1 MSVIINL
8 IIFIL
13 ILTVIIAFHEFGH
26 FLFAKI
32 CGVYVYEYAI
42 GMGPKLF
49 SKQIGETVYSIR
61 AIPIG
66 GFCQL
71 AGEDLD
77 EDDKKKIKKN
87 RRLQNK
93 TPFQRFLIMAFGPI
107 NNFILAVVILFFL
120 ALIWGGASMDPV
132 ISAVEDKSAAEIAGI
147 AAGDEVLTINN
158 HKISTSDDISLYLAV
173 ADPKKGS
180 TFRVEHDN
188 GTYETIKVKPK
199 KIKVDGKE
207 TYRYGIMMEQ
217 KEKKGF
223 VNAIVFTFRKTVSIF
238 KQMYITLAY
247 LFTGH
252 IKLNQLSGPVGI
264 YSVVGQSREAGGISN
279 LLYLMA
285 FLSINVGVIN
295 LLPIPAFDGGHIL
308 FIIIEVIKGS
318 PVKPELEN
326 KIHFVFL
333 VLLMLLMLVITFN
346 DVLNL
351 FR

>member
-8 IIFIL
+8 IVFIL

-77 EDDKKKIKKN
+77 EDDKKKKKKD

-93 TPFQRFLIMAFGPI
+93 
-107 NNFILAVVILFFL
+107 L
-120 ALIWGGASMDPV
+120 ALIWGGASMEPV
-132 ISAVEDKSAAEIAGI
+132 ISEVEENSAAAIAGI
-147 AAGDEVLTINN
+147 SSGDEVLTINN

-173 ADPKKGS
+173 ADPKAGS
-180 TFRVEHDN
+180 TFKVEHDN

-223 VNAIVFTFRKTVSIF
+223 INAIVFTFKKTVSIF

-252 IKLNQLSGPVGI
+252 IKLNQLSGPV
-264 YSVVGQSREAGGISN
+264 
-279 LLYLMA
+279 
-285 FLSINVGVIN
+285 NVGVIN

-308 FIIIEVIKGS
+308 FIIIELIKGS

-333 VLLMLLMLVITFN
+333 VLLMILMLVITFN
-346 DVLNL
+346 DVWNL
-351 FR
+351 IR